1 MKDNPIVAALAGIVA
16 LGACAAVHYATP
28 GGFPPRLNA
37 KPHEASGW
45 VLAQQALS
53 LLQPGGQITLI
64 TRDTGS
70 FKNPALDIQRDSFTK
85 AIRKAR
91 ATIASIQALEL
102 DPLRPVEVPAGDFFE
117 LIRTTP
123 AGGVIVSFMG
133 PPLLTDAQ
141 RSQLRQIKPRIV
153 AFCPGS
159 IPDQVDLRV
168 LFNQGLLHAAVVSR
182 RNAGPAISKPR
193 DRLEWFNA
201 SFLAVTATN
210 LAVLSTGTI
219 IPPTTG
225 P

>member
-1 MKDNPIVAALAGIVA
+1 MKDNSIVAALAGIVS
-16 LGACAAVHYATP
+16 LGACAAIHYAAP
-28 GGFPPRLNA
+28 GGLPPRFEAN
-37 KPHEASGW
+37 PHAASGW

-53 LLQPGGQITLI
+53 LLEPGGQITLI
-64 TRDTGS
+64 TRDTTS
-70 FKNPALDIQRDSFTK
+70 FKNPALDIQRDSFAKT
-85 AIRKAR
+85 IRKAH
-91 ATIASIQALEL
+91 AAIASVQALEL

-117 LIRTTP
+117 LIRTAP
-123 AGGVIVSFMG
+123 AGSVIVSFMG

-141 RSQLRQIKPRIV
+141 RSQLKVIKPRIV

-182 RNAGPAISKPR
+182 RNAGPTIVKPR
-193 DRLEWFNA
+193 HQLEWFNA

-219 IPPTTG
+219 GPPPTA